1 MRFPIAHRTMTDDT
15 RGTRSN
21 SEKLWSELPDLLSEA
36 ETSPEAQDRV
46 ITLLYPELRRIAE
59 AHMRRER
66 RDHTWQATALVSEF
80 FVHLT
85 KTRAFSSRTKAQ
97 FLIIASVTMRR
108 LLVDYARARKA
119 VKRGGEFVR
128 VDIETTDPSEAA
140 DFADLL
146 AIDDLLRQLAVSDP
160 RMAQIVELRF
170 FGGLT
175 HTEIAEALGV
185 HERTVKRDWQMA
197 RAWLYSQLRREDSH
211 ESRGLDTD

>member
-1 MRFPIAHRTMTDDT
+1 
-15 RGTRSN
+15 
-21 SEKLWSELPDLLSEA
+21 
-36 ETSPEAQDRV
+36 
-46 ITLLYPELRRIAE
+46 
-59 AHMRRER
+59 
-66 RDHTWQATALVSEF
+66 
-80 FVHLT
+80 
-85 KTRAFSSRTKAQ
+85 
-97 FLIIASVTMRR
+97 
-108 LLVDYARARKA
+108 

-128 VDIETTDPSEAA
+128 VDIESTDPSEAA

-175 HTEIAEALGV
+175 HSEIAEALGV